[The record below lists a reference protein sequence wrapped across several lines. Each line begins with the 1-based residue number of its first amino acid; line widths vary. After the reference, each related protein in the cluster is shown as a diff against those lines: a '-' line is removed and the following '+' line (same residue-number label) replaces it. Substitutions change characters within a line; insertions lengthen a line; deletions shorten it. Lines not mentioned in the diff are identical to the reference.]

1 MQTSEMENEI
11 RCYIKLEILKDALQ
25 ILQST
30 YDEYEPK
37 LLMDSIVSPYSR
49 ENETHFRI
57 KVIDSYPGQ
66 ILADVCEF
74 CGTYCNSSLGLQL
87 TSGPNRRVHIKH
99 NLIVFIENA

>member
-1 MQTSEMENEI
+1 MENQI

-37 LLMDSIVSPYSR
+37 PLLDSIVSPYSR

-57 KVIDSYPGQ
+57 KVIDSYPDGAK
-66 ILADVCEF
+66 LTCKVCKAKNIEK
-74 CGTYCNSSLGLQL
+74 SLTMLF
-87 TSGPNRRVHIKH
+87 RDI
-99 NLIVFIENA
+99 